1 MFPYLVLAHGALG
14 VFDELIFVMV
24 AVVFV
29 GLIAFSWYR
38 SRHSDEEPVEQV
50 APSDPTPPPEAPASE
65 APDHFPL
72 S

>member
-14 VFDELIFVMV
+14 VFDELIVVMV

-38 SRHSDEEPVEQV
+38 SRHSDEEAAETA
-50 APSDPTPPPEAPASE
+50 APADSAAPPEAPASE